1 MPNSTPNMAP
11 LPGMAAPNQVPPGGE
26 QYLRQEV
33 YRSPDAVNPNALP
46 VSPYAQ
52 PQAGAP
58 VPPPGYVPVPGPQP
72 MQQPMLPNAAQS
84 QDEATDNDVVW
95 INRTKRVIAQTHGDP
110 FRQVQL
116 IQQLRVLY
124 LKERFNRNVQAK
136 DN

>member
-1 MPNSTPNMAP
+1 
-11 LPGMAAPNQVPPGGE
+11 VV
-26 QYLRQEV
+26 R
-33 YRSPDAVNPNALP
+33 RW
-46 VSPYAQ
+46 
-52 PQAGAP
+52 P
-58 VPPPGYVPVPGPQP
+58 VPPPGYAPVPGPQP